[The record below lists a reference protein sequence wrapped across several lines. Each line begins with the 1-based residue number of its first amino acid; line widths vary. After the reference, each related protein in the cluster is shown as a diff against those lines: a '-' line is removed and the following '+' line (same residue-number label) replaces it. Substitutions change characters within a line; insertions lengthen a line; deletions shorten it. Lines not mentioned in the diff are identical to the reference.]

1 MLLGCFFV
9 YCSSFSCLPSLVAGR
24 DGEDAG
30 YASSLPASLS
40 LDFIHVICLF
50 CLGKQFLFPTL
61 DFEKLN
67 AVKKVI
73 GLNLIENTSI

>member
-1 MLLGCFFV
+1 MFVLLGCFFV

-24 DGEDAG
+24 NGEDAG

-50 CLGKQFLFPTL
+50 CLGKKIFVS
-61 DFEKLN
+61 N
-67 AVKKVI
+67 I
-73 GLNLIENTSI
+73 GLRKVKRREKGYRPQFD